1 VFSSSPTPRRGAA
14 WPAAAALLA
23 LAVAAVVSPVAS
35 PVARAQGP
43 AGGYHAPGSGNGL
56 EAVWSAV
63 RAPLRWLRQSSR
75 SFQGLM
81 RLLAERS
88 AHVAGSDGRPPPPRS
103 KRAPE
108 EAEEEPPRQSVNG
121 GEAGAG
127 RDEGARVK
135 EWHKRADAWSKVWP
149 EAEPTTGHRM
159 GPGQTVS
166 CQRAG
171 IPVPQGSWYVV
182 QQGDTLWR
190 IAEVHLGYGEAYL
203 RLRRANGARLPDA
216 NRIYPCQR
224 LYIPRRRCCG
234 SSSALDSP

>member
-1 VFSSSPTPRRGAA
+1 VFSSSPTPRRAAA
-14 WPAAAALLA
+14 WLAATALLA

-63 RAPLRWLRQSSR
+63 RAPLRWLRLSSR

-88 AHVAGSDGRPPPPRS
+88 VHVAGSDGRPPPPRF
-103 KRAPE
+103 KRAP
-108 EAEEEPPRQSVNG
+108 
-121 GEAGAG
+121 
-127 RDEGARVK
+127 
-135 EWHKRADAWSKVWP
+135 
-149 EAEPTTGHRM
+149 EPTTGHRM

-171 IPVPQGSWYVV
+171 IPVPRGSWYVV

-224 LYIPRRRCCG
+224 LYIPHRRCCG